1 MRSHLTCSL
10 RCRDSAPCCARSA
23 RLQDQQPRLVRAVLR
38 QVLPELPGLL
48 ERYAPVHEV
57 AGLCHALDDLLYG
70 ALVDQ
75 VPQYIGEHDIRLP
88 AQRGSLQVGLPDDLG
103 YERLYDALEQRVL
116 QSITKRIE
124 DAGGQCS
131 QGLDALEV
139 SMLGLQHVLAGQ
151 RDRLMHVKR
160 QLRNDAVPSADADDY
175 IQTA

>member
-1 MRSHLTCSL
+1 VRSHPHVQPALSRLGSL
-10 RCRDSAPCCARSA
+10 LRQERA
-23 RLQDQQPRLVRAVLR
+23 RLQEQQPRLVRAVLR

-48 ERYAPVHEV
+48 HE
-57 AGLCHALDDLLYG
+57 
-70 ALVDQ
+70 
-75 VPQYIGEHDIRLP
+75 IRLP
-88 AQRGSLQVGLPDDLG
+88 AQRGSLPVGLPDDLG

-139 SMLGLQHVLAGQ
+139 SMFGLQHVLAGQ
-151 RDRLMHVKR
+151 HDRLMHIKR